1 MPKSQVAS
9 IANYDFGA
17 PAAEGVVLKF
27 RVKGGGKLGLRFEN
41 ADGVNDVEVTV
52 QVSPDDS
59 TWSDT
64 TAAGNIVAV
73 ANESIQ
79 KRTFKDFTILLR
91 QGQDAYMRV
100 QAVGG
105 ARAVMQVRDSTPGL
119 EIVLV

>member
-1 MPKSQVAS
+1 MPKSQVAV

-17 PAAEGVVLKF
+17 PAVEAEVLKF

-52 QVSPDDS
+52 QVSADGSSWTD
-59 TWSDT
+59 
-64 TAAGNIVAV
+64 TAATPNLEAV
-73 ANESIQ
+73 ANETIQ

-91 QGQDAYMRV
+91 EGADAYMRV

-105 ARAVMQVRDSTPGL
+105 ARAVMQVRDSTKGL
-119 EIVLV
+119 EIIEI

>member
-1 MPKSQVAS
+1 MPKSQVAV

-17 PAAEGVVLKF
+17 PAVEDEVLKF

-52 QVSPDDS
+52 QVSADGS
-59 TWSDT
+59 SWADT
-64 TAAGNIVAV
+64 TAAANVVAV

-91 QGQDAYMRV
+91 QTQDAYMRV

-105 ARAVMQVRDSTPGL
+105 ARAVMQVRDSTQGL
-119 EIVLV
+119 EIVLI